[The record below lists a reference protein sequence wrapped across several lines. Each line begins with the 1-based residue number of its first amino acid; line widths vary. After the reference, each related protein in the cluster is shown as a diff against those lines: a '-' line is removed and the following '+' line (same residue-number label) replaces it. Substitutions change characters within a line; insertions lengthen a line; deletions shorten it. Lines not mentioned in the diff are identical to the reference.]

1 MIKQLLLKNG
11 KEIEIRHLSVKNI
24 NEILLLQRKV
34 IDALTTDSFLQ
45 PLSGEEFSTILNG
58 KGLMIGAYFD
68 NVLIAF
74 RAMLEP
80 ELDDEHLGKDAG
92 LPESVWPQ
100 VLYSEITNVDPEFRG
115 NNLQVILGEII
126 LGEVDK
132 TRFRYICTTVAPF
145 NIASLKDKFAHGLQI
160 VSLKRKYGNMLRYIL
175 MKDLSLESLVTGTLE
190 SQYIP
195 MAATEEQQQLLEDGW
210 IGSGIEKRND
220 SWFVRYEKM
229 EN

>member
-1 MIKQLLLKNG
+1 MSKQLLLKNG
-11 KEIEIRHLSVKNI
+11 KEIEIRHLSVKNL

-45 PLSGEEFSTILNG
+45 PLSDEEFSTILNG

-92 LPESVWPQ
+92 LPENVWPQ

>member
-1 MIKQLLLKNG
+1 MSKQLLLKNG
-11 KEIEIRHLSVKNI
+11 KEIEIRHLSVKNL

-45 PLSGEEFSTILNG
+45 PLSDEEFSTILNG

>member
-11 KEIEIRHLSVKNI
+11 IETEIRHLTVKNLD
-24 NEILLLQRKV
+24 EILLLQHKV
-34 IDALTTDSFLQ
+34 SDALTTGSFLQ
-45 PLSGEEFSTILNG
+45 PLSAEEFSTILNG
-58 KGLMIGAYFD
+58 KGLMIGAYFND
-68 NVLIAF
+68 ELIAF

-115 NNLQVILGEII
+115 NKLQVLLGEII
-126 LGEVDK
+126 FGEVDK
-132 TRFRYICTTVAPF
+132 TRFQYICTTVAPF

-160 VSLKRKYGNMLRYIL
+160 VSLKKKYGNMLRYIL
-175 MKDLSLESLVTGTLE
+175 MKDLSLVSTEASTLE

-195 MAATEEQQQLLEDGW
+195 MADTKEQRQLLQNRWNGTD
-210 IGSGIEKRND
+210 IEKRND
-220 SWFVRYEKM
+220 NWFVRYEKT